1 MTTLTLASLAGLPA
15 GVTRPDYDPTAVRVG
30 IIHLGI
36 GAFHRAHQAV
46 FTDDLLRADPRWGIC
61 GVNLPSPLSI
71 DALNAQDG
79 LYTVLQKSSD
89 GVQPRVIG
97 SLREALF
104 LGTDRARLMARWQS
118 NNVTVKP
125 RRPRASSAPIRIGIA
140 SAHINDHS
148 VWHAITKGWLKHMD
162 RQRFEVH
169 LFALDG
175 RNDNETA
182 LARQWA
188 HSIEDRR
195 LSLQQWSQR
204 IADSEL
210 DVLIYPGIG
219 MDPRTVQLA
228 AQRLAPLQG
237 AA

>member
-1 MTTLTLASLAGLPA
+1 MTTLTLASLTGLPA

-104 LGTDRARLMARWQS
+104 LGTDRARLMARFADPAVKETMAKQGNTIAISTSEFAQS
-118 NNVTVKP
+118 YFRSEKEKYAKLVKK
-125 RRPRASSAPIRIGIA
+125 AGI
-140 SAHINDHS
+140 
-148 VWHAITKGWLKHMD
+148 
-162 RQRFEVH
+162 E
-169 LFALDG
+169 
-175 RNDNETA
+175 
-182 LARQWA
+182 
-188 HSIEDRR
+188 
-195 LSLQQWSQR
+195 LQ
-204 IADSEL
+204 
-210 DVLIYPGIG
+210 
-219 MDPRTVQLA
+219 
-228 AQRLAPLQG
+228 
-237 AA
+237 